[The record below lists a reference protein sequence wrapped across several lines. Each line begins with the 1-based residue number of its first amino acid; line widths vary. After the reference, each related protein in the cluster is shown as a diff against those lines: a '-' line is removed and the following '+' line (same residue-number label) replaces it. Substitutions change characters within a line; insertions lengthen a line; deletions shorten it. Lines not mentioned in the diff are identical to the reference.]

1 MTTPVQFPGEDA
13 SNTVRQTIAEL
24 EPVALRT
31 YTPSQMVLAKSAGVF
46 HWTPEG
52 RRLFDYSSGVLVA
65 NLGHNPTRWM
75 HRLARYMGW
84 TRDLFQEKAIESI
97 SADDYFPA
105 VAMTAYNAVT
115 PIEAQAAARLV
126 KNACSWPGGR
136 RLNSVM
142 WAASGS
148 EAVQKALWA
157 CLHRDPKRD
166 LILATR
172 FGFHGKKGLA
182 GAVTGSE
189 TDHDRDPRVRFI
201 GFPMNE
207 VDDVA
212 RYDKPVNLDPYR
224 RELDGLFSEFGQ
236 RLNCLITEPYLGG
249 GGSYHP
255 PAAYHQLLEAFCR
268 KHDILLIFDEVQAN
282 FGRTG
287 CMFAFETYGVEPD
300 FVVLGKGLGNG
311 VPVSAVVGRGD
322 VMASL
327 NYGEAS
333 DTWSANPLGCA
344 AVLATLD
351 EFEGTDVLAHTR
363 ALTPI
368 FIDGLNRLKETGL
381 VAKVRGEGLV
391 FGIECAD
398 CGNLSSKQVAIEV
411 VKAAYLGDKGAG
423 GEGIH
428 LLGPLAG
435 NVIRISPPMTI
446 TLEQARDSL
455 NLFYRLVSQLSARLK
470 RTASSAGGIGLA
482 TASEHRVTK

>member
-1 MTTPVQFPGEDA
+1 MTTPSPIQFPGEDQ
-13 SNTVRQTIAEL
+13 SNAVRQTITRQ
-24 EPVALRT
+24 EPLALRT
-31 YTPSQMVLAKSAGVF
+31 FTPSQMVLAKSAGIF

-52 RRLFDYSSGVLVA
+52 RRLYDYSSGVLVS
-65 NLGHNPTRWM
+65 NLGHNPRRWM
-75 HRLARYMGW
+75 QRFGRYMGW
-84 TRDLFQEKAIESI
+84 SPELI
-97 SADDYFPA
+97 SGDRLRASGPDEFFEA
-105 VAMTAYNAVT
+105 VTLTAYNAIT
-115 PIEAQAAARLV
+115 PIEAQAVERLV
-126 KNACSWPGGR
+126 KNVRSWPGGK
-136 RLNSVM
+136 RLDAVM

-157 CLHRDPKRD
+157 CLHRDEHRD

-189 TDHDRDPRVRFI
+189 TDHDRDPRVKFI
-201 GFPMNE
+201 GFPMKE
-207 VDDVA
+207 VDDVSK
-212 RYDKPVNLDPYR
+212 YDRPIDLAPYR
-224 RELDGLFSEFGQ
+224 QELDNLWKQFG
-236 RLNCLITEPYLGG
+236 RRINCLITEPYLGG

-255 PAAYHQLLEAFCR
+255 PLGYMKLLQDFCR
-268 KHDILLIFDEVQAN
+268 EHDIMLILDEVQAN

-287 CMFAFETYGVEPD
+287 RMFAFEKYGIEPD

-327 NYGEAS
+327 KYGEAS

-351 EFEGTDVLAHTR
+351 EFESTDVLEQTR
-363 ALTPI
+363 ALTPV

-381 VAKVRGEGLV
+381 VVRVRGEGMV

-398 CGNLSSKQVAIEV
+398 CGSMPSKQVAVEI
-411 VKAAYLGDKGAG
+411 VKAAYLGNSQ

-435 NVIRISPPMTI
+435 NVIRISPPMVI
-446 TLEQARDSL
+446 TRAQAEASL
-455 NLFYRLVSQLSARLK
+455 SLLDEIVTQLAERLNAVAV
-470 RTASSAGGIGLA
+470 G
-482 TASEHRVTK
+482 